1 MDGVHVPIRSVLRD
15 AVTIIL
21 MHGLLRMHA
30 NVIGMRIGRAG
41 VRLTGQASDAFGFER
56 RIWSA
61 QRCRVL
67 IPADRAYLRQ
77 LFGDR

>member
-1 MDGVHVPIRSVLRD
+1 MPIRSVLRD
-15 AVTIIL
+15 AVRIIL
-21 MHGLLRMHA
+21 IHGLLRMHA

-56 RIWSA
+56 RISSTHP
-61 QRCRVL
+61 CRVL
-67 IPADRAYLRQ
+67 IPADRAYLRH